1 MLNKEQ
7 IKEIIPHR
15 DPFLLIDE
23 ITELEAGKRAVGI
36 KYVSEDEYYFK
47 GHFPEQPVMPGVLI
61 VESLAQVGAV
71 IVLSLPDFKGKIA
84 LFGSIKNARFRKIV
98 RPGDVL
104 RLEVEMV
111 TLRSRMGVGM
121 AKAYVGEDV
130 ACDCEITFMIGKSE

>member
-23 ITELEAGKRAVGI
+23 IIELESGKRAVGI

-47 GHFPEQPVMPGVLI
+47 GHFPGQPVMPGVLI

-71 IVLSLPDFKGKIA
+71 IVLSMPDFKGKIA

>member
-23 ITELEAGKRAVGI
+23 ITELETGKRAVGI

-47 GHFPEQPVMPGVLI
+47 GHFPGQPVMPGVLI
-61 VESLAQVGAV
+61 VEALAQVGAV

-121 AKAYVGEDV
+121 AKAYIGDDV

>member
-23 ITELEAGKRAVGI
+23 ITELESGKRAVGI

-121 AKAYVGEDV
+121 AKAYVGDDV